1 MGCIFVKLFRYQI
14 DKLAEL
20 NNIIIGYVLSI
31 QELKVKEANMICW
44 YVLQKNTVLTHVKPF
59 MFFIIN

>member
-20 NNIIIGYVLSI
+20 NNIIIGWVLSI
-31 QELKVKEANMICW
+31 PELKVKEANMICW
-44 YVLQKNTVLTHVKPF
+44 YVLQKNTVQRHVKAF
-59 MFFIIN
+59 YVFSN

>member
-1 MGCIFVKLFRYQI
+1 MFRYQI

-20 NNIIIGYVLSI
+20 NNISIGYVLSI

-44 YVLQKNTVLTHVKPF
+44 YVLQKNTVLPHVKPF
-59 MFFIIN
+59 YVFYN

>member
-1 MGCIFVKLFRYQI
+1 M

-20 NNIIIGYVLSI
+20 NNIIIGCVLST
-31 QELKVKEANMICW
+31 QKLKVKEANMICW
-44 YVLQKNTVLTHVKPF
+44 YILQKILYYRMLNLL

>member
-1 MGCIFVKLFRYQI
+1 MGRMFLKMFRYQI

-20 NNIIIGYVLSI
+20 NNIIIGCVLST

-44 YVLQKNTVLTHVKPF
+44 NVKPF
-59 MFFIIN
+59 NVFYH

>member
-1 MGCIFVKLFRYQI
+1 MGCIFEKMFRYQI

-20 NNIIIGYVLSI
+20 NNISIGYVLSI

-44 YVLQKNTVLTHVKPF
+44 YVLQKNTVLPHVKPF
-59 MFFIIN
+59 YVFYN